1 MAAMGYSQLV
11 CNIFPKWEDVKDEIL
26 LPERKQG
33 SGNGT
38 IHVFLGAAD
47 AELQKEFS
55 SYYNNII
62 VGKDPSDGAVEV
74 KHYFSPNNIISM
86 LGYVC
91 QYSNANGQNI
101 SNAIIPIL
109 TALKD
114 AEVENG
120 LLFTRSLFKLSLGS
134 NKLRPYFKQFDNN
147 GIFNTIIRKLLLP
160 NSAYKISLFKN
171 SDGKYAAFWMIG
183 CSNMSDFEA
192 NINSLFDHKDDI
204 ITSSTVEE
212 DSNIAR
218 FMGKC
223 LLRFLK
229 YDNNLSKA
237 TLKKNTSTIGFI
249 NCVFGQKKDTF
260 DNYSNRPNDC
270 ETNILWEVDGVNY
283 YFFKE
288 QTKDTLSIFADNFN
302 EIYKGHFE
310 IKIDNVH
317 KLYQL
322 IEYSESKVP
331 VPNDPNLP
339 LQQIYYGAPGTGKSH
354 KINEITKSTNN
365 FTRTTFH
372 PDSDYSTFVGCY
384 KPTMESTG
392 TIVAGKEQ
400 TKISYSYVAQAFLQA
415 YTAAWKNTSEPY
427 YLIIEEINRG
437 NCAQIFGDLF
447 QLLDRDENGMSSYGI
462 TPDKDIANYLRKEF
476 AKSEI
481 ENADIKNGNT
491 MMLPSNLYILAT
503 MNTSDQSLFPIDS
516 AFKRRWDWEYV
527 PIEDAGM
534 KHYIKIGNRKY
545 DWWTF
550 IDTINNSIDHITGSE
565 DKKMGYWFV
574 KPQNN
579 DREITAKQFVG
590 KVLFYLWN
598 DVYKDYFDSSQS
610 IFKIKKDDGTI
621 EKKPFTYFFGSDAD
635 NRIIAFMDANGITG
649 INLNNDEQVPEG
661 LMQLDESSSS
671 DSSELQEWRK
681 QYWAEIKELMGIKGL
696 DFRTT
701 PTTRSYYQ
709 MSMGVTGISLINSIN
724 RNSGECW
731 SGIYIEKQQADEYY
745 PKFKSVKDE
754 LDRQIQNLE
763 WIHEDDKYASI
774 RISKSF
780 ANILNSEIREESKA
794 WFAETSVQFNNVFKP
809 IVEQI
814 FK

>member
-1 MAAMGYSQLV
+1 MDQVYNNKMNELGYNQLV
-11 CNIFPKWEDVKDEIL
+11 CDIFLNWEDVKDEIL

-47 AELQKEFS
+47 AALREEFP
-55 SYYNNII
+55 SYYEAVDNGEDTSI
-62 VGKDPSDGAVEV
+62 GAIEV
-74 KHYFSPNNIISM
+74 KHYFTPSNIISM

-91 QYSNANGQNI
+91 KYLHEKEQEVDSTV
-101 SNAIIPIL
+101 SSIL
-109 TALKD
+109 EYLATSQD
-114 AEVENG
+114 ESG
-120 LLFTRSLFKLSLGS
+120 LLYTKSLLKLSVGS
-134 NKLRPYFKQFDNN
+134 NKLRPYFKQFESN
-147 GIFNTIIRKLLLP
+147 GVFTKLVRQILLP
-160 NSAYKISLFKN
+160 NSSYKISLYKN
-171 SDGKYAAFWMIG
+171 EDGEYAAFWLIG
-183 CSNMSDFEA
+183 FNWLNDFEA
-192 NINSLFDHKDDI
+192 DSSGEHIENPQAPKKEPDLSL
-204 ITSSTVEE
+204 
-212 DSNIAR
+212 N
-218 FMGKC
+218 
-223 LLRFLK
+223 
-229 YDNNLSKA
+229 
-237 TLKKNTSTIGFI
+237 
-249 NCVFGQKKDTF
+249 
-260 DNYSNRPNDC
+260 
-270 ETNILWEVDGVNY
+270 
-283 YFFKE
+283 
-288 QTKDTLSIFADNFN
+288 
-302 EIYKGHFE
+302 
-310 IKIDNVH
+310 
-317 KLYQL
+317 
-322 IEYSESKVP
+322 
-331 VPNDPNLP
+331 
-339 LQQIYYGAPGTGKSH
+339 LQQIYYGAPGTGKSY
-354 KINEITKSTNN
+354 KINEITKSTKN

-384 KPTMESTG
+384 KPTMEPTG
-392 TIVAGKEQ
+392 TIVGGKEQ

-462 TPDKDIANYLRKEF
+462 TPDKDIANYLKKEF
-476 AKSEI
+476 AKFEI

-527 PIEDAGM
+527 PIEDAGK
-534 KHYIKIGNRKY
+534 KHYIKVGNKKY

-598 DVYKDYFDSSQS
+598 DVYKDYFDMSQC

-635 NRIIAFMDANGITG
+635 NRIIAFMNANGITG

-661 LMQLDESSSS
+661 LKQLDGNSSS

-701 PTTRSYYQ
+701 PTTRNYYQ
-709 MSMGVTGISLINSIN
+709 MSIGITGISLINSIN

-754 LDRQIQNLE
+754 LDRQIPNLE
-763 WIHEDDKYASI
+763 WIHEDGKYASI

-780 ANILNSEIREESKA
+780 ANLMNSEIREESKA

>member
-1 MAAMGYSQLV
+1 MANINITRKSFEEAIDALLNAHSQNSNKGKLLKEWFENSFNTSATVSHIKEDKQIGNRVAEQFKHKTPIVVFVCDKEVNRSTLINKIREATYVELSTVLVMSSDTPHVYETLLSNEENDFVNWAYSQLEITMV
-11 CNIFPKWEDVKDEIL
+11 PLESLSDEAKQREHDFREYLVNIVGNKRENLDNSLAHLNRTFVKDIL
-26 LPERKQG
+26 RQYTGKPFIYETTDTDVLELVLTKVRKTKADQD
-33 SGNGT
+33 GNRN
-38 IHVFLGAAD
+38 
-47 AELQKEFS
+47 S
-55 SYYNNII
+55 S
-62 VGKDPSDGAVEV
+62 SR
-74 KHYFSPNNIISM
+74 ISR
-86 LGYVC
+86 Y
-91 QYSNANGQNI
+91 
-101 SNAIIPIL
+101 
-109 TALKD
+109 
-114 AEVENG
+114 
-120 LLFTRSLFKLSLGS
+120 
-134 NKLRPYFKQFDNN
+134 
-147 GIFNTIIRKLLLP
+147 
-160 NSAYKISLFKN
+160 
-171 SDGKYAAFWMIG
+171 
-183 CSNMSDFEA
+183 
-192 NINSLFDHKDDI
+192 IN
-204 ITSSTVEE
+204 
-212 DSNIAR
+212 
-218 FMGKC
+218 
-223 LLRFLK
+223 FLK
-229 YDNNLSKA
+229 NDMEMSSSKDVCDNMP
-237 TLKKNTSTIGFI
+237 
-249 NCVFGQKKDTF
+249 C
-260 DNYSNRPNDC
+260 
-270 ETNILWEVDGVNY
+270 
-283 YFFKE
+283 
-288 QTKDTLSIFADNFN
+288 
-302 EIYKGHFE
+302 
-310 IKIDNVH
+310 
-317 KLYQL
+317 QL
-322 IEYSESKVP
+322 IF
-331 VPNDPNLP
+331 
-339 LQQIYYGAPGTGKSH
+339 YGAPGTGKSY
-354 KINEITKSTNN
+354 KINEITKSTKN

-384 KPTMESTG
+384 KPTMEPTG
-392 TIVAGKEQ
+392 TIVGGKEQ
-400 TKISYSYVAQAFLQA
+400 KKISYSYVAQAFLQA

-447 QLLDRDENGMSSYGI
+447 QLLDRDEEGMSSYGI
-462 TPDKDIANYLRKEF
+462 TPDKDIANYLKNEF

-481 ENADIKNGNT
+481 ENADIKSGNT

-527 PIEDAGM
+527 PIEDAGK
-534 KHYIKIGNRKY
+534 KHYIKVGNKKY

-635 NRIIAFMDANGITG
+635 NRIIAFMNANGITD

-661 LMQLDESSSS
+661 LKQLEGSSSS

-681 QYWAEIKELMGIKGL
+681 QYWAEIKELMRIKGL

-701 PTTRSYYQ
+701 PTTRNYYQ
-709 MSMGVTGISLINSIN
+709 MSIGVTGISLINSIN

-754 LDRQIQNLE
+754 LDRQIPNLE
-763 WIHEDDKYASI
+763 WIHEDGKYASI

-780 ANILNSEIREESKA
+780 ANILNSEIREESKG

>member
-1 MAAMGYSQLV
+1 MDQVYNNKMNELGYNQLV
-11 CNIFPKWEDVKDEIL
+11 CDIFLNWEDVKDEIL

-47 AELQKEFS
+47 AALREEFP
-55 SYYNNII
+55 SYYEAVDNGEDTSI
-62 VGKDPSDGAVEV
+62 GAIEV
-74 KHYFSPNNIISM
+74 KHYFTPSNIISM

-91 QYSNANGQNI
+91 KYLHEKEQEVDSTV
-101 SNAIIPIL
+101 SSIL
-109 TALKD
+109 EYLATSQD
-114 AEVENG
+114 ESG
-120 LLFTRSLFKLSLGS
+120 LLYTKSLLKLSVGS
-134 NKLRPYFKQFDNN
+134 NKLRPYFKQFESN
-147 GIFNTIIRKLLLP
+147 GVFTKLVRQILLP
-160 NSAYKISLFKN
+160 NSSYKISLYKN
-171 SDGKYAAFWMIG
+171 EDGEYAAFWLIG
-183 CSNMSDFEA
+183 FNWLNDFEA
-192 NINSLFDHKDDI
+192 DSSGEHIENPQAPKKEPDLSL
-204 ITSSTVEE
+204 
-212 DSNIAR
+212 N
-218 FMGKC
+218 
-223 LLRFLK
+223 
-229 YDNNLSKA
+229 
-237 TLKKNTSTIGFI
+237 
-249 NCVFGQKKDTF
+249 
-260 DNYSNRPNDC
+260 
-270 ETNILWEVDGVNY
+270 
-283 YFFKE
+283 
-288 QTKDTLSIFADNFN
+288 
-302 EIYKGHFE
+302 
-310 IKIDNVH
+310 
-317 KLYQL
+317 
-322 IEYSESKVP
+322 
-331 VPNDPNLP
+331 
-339 LQQIYYGAPGTGKSH
+339 LQQIYYGAPGTGKSY
-354 KINEITKSTNN
+354 KINEITKSTKN

-384 KPTMESTG
+384 KPTMEPTG
-392 TIVAGKEQ
+392 TIVGGKEQ

-491 MMLPSNLYILAT
+491 MMLPNNLYILAT

-527 PIEDAGM
+527 PIEDAGK
-534 KHYIKIGNRKY
+534 KHYIKVGNKKY

-598 DVYKDYFDSSQS
+598 DVYKDYFDMSQC

-649 INLNNDEQVPEG
+649 LNLNNDEQVPEG
-661 LMQLDESSSS
+661 LKQLDGNSSS

-701 PTTRSYYQ
+701 PTTRNYYQ
-709 MSMGVTGISLINSIN
+709 MSIGVTGISLINSIN

-754 LDRQIQNLE
+754 LDRQIPNLE
-763 WIHEDDKYASI
+763 WIHEDGKYASI